1 MNFSLFEINSNL
13 LNFLAIVQACLLDVS
28 LQSQTKVVNSWGYIW
43 SSYIIVALESTFP
56 DQINIYV
63 ITRSTFDCLEH
74 ASTQQS
80 S

>member
-1 MNFSLFEINSNL
+1 M
-13 LNFLAIVQACLLDVS
+13 VQACFLDVS

-43 SSYIIVALESTFP
+43 SSYIIVALVPTFP

-63 ITRSTFDCLEH
+63 ITRGTFDCLEH
-74 ASTQQS
+74 FTQQS